1 MKHARLDLARRAELL
16 PVLDGT
22 IAVFGPIALERVS
35 GLNTG
40 YLRCVSDM
48 FTVNKALKS
57 AGISVTRALD
67 EACAH
72 ALVLLPRS
80 KSEIWQ
86 LISAAIAAA
95 PEGWIIVDGQKTDG
109 IESVAKQITRLVSG
123 VESHSKGHGK
133 TLWFKGGNA
142 QDLLQPVATAEKN
155 KGGYLTSPGV
165 FSADDVDPASELLMQ
180 HIPTSLS
187 GHVADLGAGWGYLSD
202 RALSENPSIE
212 TLHLVED
219 NAAALECARANVED
233 PRAAFHWADV
243 LNWHQSKLLDAILM
257 NPPFHTSRIAAPQI
271 GINFVRAAA
280 CLLRPGGKLFLVA
293 NAHLPYETTIEQS
306 FEKYDLL
313 VRTNRFKVFCATRG
327 RAKLG

>member
-1 MKHARLDLARRAELL
+1 MKHARLDLARRAERL
-16 PVLDGT
+16 PAIDGT
-22 IAVFGPIALERVS
+22 IAVFGPISLERLS
-35 GLNTG
+35 GLNKG
-40 YLRCVSDM
+40 DLRCVSDM

-57 AGISVTRALD
+57 ADISVTRAID
-67 EACAH
+67 ETCAH

-123 VESHSKGHGK
+123 VESYSKGHGK
-133 TLWFKGGNA
+133 TLWFKSGNA
-142 QDLLQPVATAEKN
+142 QDFLQPVVTEEKN

-165 FSADDVDPASELLMQ
+165 FSADDIDTASEMLMK
-180 HIPTSLS
+180 HIPTGLS
-187 GHVADLGAGWGYLSD
+187 GDVADLGAGWGYLSD
-202 RALSENPSIE
+202 RALSEHPSIE

-233 PRAAFHWADV
+233 PRAEFHWADA
-243 LNWHQSKLLDAILM
+243 LNWRPSKLLDAIIM
-257 NPPFHTSRIAAPQI
+257 NPPFHTSRIAEPQI
-271 GINFVRAAA
+271 GISFVCAAA
-280 CLLRPGGKLFLVA
+280 RLLRPGGKLFLVA
-293 NAHLPYETTIEQS
+293 NAHLPYEPTIEQS
-306 FEKYDLL
+306 FDKYDLL
-313 VRTNRFKVFCATRG
+313 ARTNRFKVVCATRG